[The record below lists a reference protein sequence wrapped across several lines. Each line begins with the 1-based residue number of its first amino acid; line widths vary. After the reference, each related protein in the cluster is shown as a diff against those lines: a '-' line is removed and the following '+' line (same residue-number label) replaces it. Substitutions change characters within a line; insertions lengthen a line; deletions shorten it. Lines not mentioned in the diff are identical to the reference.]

1 MARTIAEI
9 QQEILVEKEKH
20 SELSALTSTSKTA
33 IWRLWVYV
41 VSTAIWLHEKIVERN
56 ALLSRPHTLNWYKE
70 QALGFLYGVGDD
82 NVAKEALDLEWRD
95 GYFQYPK
102 LSEEKIKELSIIK
115 HCAISE
121 RLFDEIEKKE
131 GGEINSEDLSN
142 IISEYYYN
150 QVGVLTLKVAK
161 EGPGGEKTFL
171 TPQEKRAFRAYMNQ
185 IKDAGTQIRVVSNK
199 GDIIFIELEVYVD
212 PLVIYTEDE
221 TEADKQNVGK
231 LLNNLAISPVEDAI
245 HKYVSTL
252 EFNGAF
258 VPTYLIDKIQ
268 KVPGVALPLLRKITI
283 KEERE
288 DAEGNITYVNKG
300 VVYDDADSKK
310 ETPFFVANAGYFNL
324 KSDSLNIVYKPYNL
338 QTNPN
343 FNV

>member
-9 QQEILVEKEKH
+9 QQEILVEKEKY

-33 IWRLWVYV
+33 VWKLWVYI

-70 QALGFLYGVGDD
+70 QALGFLYGIGDD
-82 NVAKEALDLEWRD
+82 VDKGAINLEWRD

-102 LSEEKIKELSIIK
+102 LSEEKVKELSIIK

-121 RLFDEIEKKE
+121 RLFDEVEKKGDQE
-131 GGEINSEDLSN
+131 LNSENLSN

-161 EGPGGEKTFL
+161 EVGGKKVPLEL
-171 TPQEKRAFRAYMNQ
+171 QEKRAFRAYMNQ

-212 PLVIYTEDE
+212 PLVIYTENE
-221 TEADKQNVGK
+221 TDSDKQNVGK

-245 HKYVSTL
+245 NEYVSTL

-258 VPTYLIDKIQ
+258 VPTYLIDKVQ
-268 KVPGVALPLLRKITI
+268 KVPGVALPLLRKISI
-283 KEERE
+283 KKEGE
-288 DAEGNITYVNKG
+288 DTEN
-300 VVYDDADSKK
+300 VVYNDSDAKK
-310 ETPFFVANAGYFNL
+310 ETPFFVANSGYFNL
-324 KSDSLNIVYKPYNL
+324 ESDSLNITYKPYNL

>member
-9 QQEILVEKEKH
+9 QQEILVEKEKY

-33 IWRLWVYV
+33 VWKLWVYI

-70 QALGFLYGVGDD
+70 QALGFLYGIGDD
-82 NVAKEALDLEWRD
+82 VDKGAINLEWRD

-102 LSEEKIKELSIIK
+102 LSEEKVKELSIIK

-121 RLFDEIEKKE
+121 RLFDEVEKK
-131 GGEINSEDLSN
+131 GDQDLNSENLSN

-161 EGPGGEKTFL
+161 EVGGKKVPLEL
-171 TPQEKRAFRAYMNQ
+171 QEKRAFRAYMNQ

-212 PLVIYTEDE
+212 PLVIYTENE
-221 TEADKQNVGK
+221 TDSDKQNVGK

-245 HKYVSTL
+245 NEYVSTL

-258 VPTYLIDKIQ
+258 VPTYLIDKVQ
-268 KVPGVALPLLRKITI
+268 KVPGVALPLLRKISI
-283 KEERE
+283 KKEGE
-288 DAEGNITYVNKG
+288 DTEN
-300 VVYDDADSKK
+300 VVYNDSDAKK
-310 ETPFFVANAGYFNL
+310 ETPFFVANSGYFNL
-324 KSDSLNIVYKPYNL
+324 DSDSLNITYKPYNL

>member
-9 QQEILVEKEKH
+9 QQEILVEKEKY

-33 IWRLWVYV
+33 VWKLWVYI

-70 QALGFLYGVGDD
+70 QALGFLYGIGDD
-82 NVAKEALDLEWRD
+82 VDKGAINLEWRD

-102 LSEEKIKELSIIK
+102 LSEEKVKELSIIK

-121 RLFDEIEKKE
+121 RLFDEVEKK
-131 GGEINSEDLSN
+131 GDQDLNSENLSN

-161 EGPGGEKTFL
+161 EVGGKKVPLEL
-171 TPQEKRAFRAYMNQ
+171 QEKRAFRAYMNQ

-212 PLVIYTEDE
+212 PLVIYTENE
-221 TEADKQNVGK
+221 TDSDKQNVGK

-245 HKYVSTL
+245 NEYVSTL

-258 VPTYLIDKIQ
+258 VPTYLIDKVQ
-268 KVPGVALPLLRKITI
+268 KVPGVALPLLRKISI
-283 KEERE
+283 KKEGE
-288 DAEGNITYVNKG
+288 DTEN
-300 VVYDDADSKK
+300 VVYNDSDAKK
-310 ETPFFVANAGYFNL
+310 ETPFFVANSGYFNL
-324 KSDSLNIVYKPYNL
+324 DSDSLNITYRPYNL

>member
-9 QQEILVEKEKH
+9 QQEILVEKEKY

-33 IWRLWVYV
+33 VWKLWVYI

-70 QALGFLYGVGDD
+70 QALGFLYGIGDD
-82 NVAKEALDLEWRD
+82 VDKGAVNLEWRD

-102 LSEEKIKELSIIK
+102 LSEEKVKELSIIK

-121 RLFDEIEKKE
+121 RLFDEVEKK
-131 GGEINSEDLSN
+131 GDQDLNSENLSN

-161 EGPGGEKTFL
+161 EVGGKKVPLEL
-171 TPQEKRAFRAYMNQ
+171 QEKRAFRAYMNQ

-212 PLVIYTEDE
+212 PLVIYTENE
-221 TEADKQNVGK
+221 TDSDKQNVGK

-245 HKYVSTL
+245 NEYVSTL

-258 VPTYLIDKIQ
+258 VPTYLIDKVQ
-268 KVPGVALPLLRKITI
+268 KVPGVALPLLRKISI
-283 KEERE
+283 KCDLPENFSPLIFKKFFSQL
-288 DAEGNITYVNKG
+288 GQLFNKLKICLLLFETKKSLCLKFF
-300 VVYDDADSKK
+300 SK
-310 ETPFFVANAGYFNL
+310 
-324 KSDSLNIVYKPYNL
+324 LNSINC
-338 QTNPN
+338 
-343 FNV
+343 